1 MGIFVLNRL
10 SHVSH
15 LSDVGLT
22 DFARAHRCHAGQI
35 PRHSC
40 GCRRITNGG
49 TSKRTRLTVARKRQ
63 SRLCSC
69 RSGSGAPLVGLL
81 ITLVCSCRKPN
92 ITQPGEVNN
101 AITLDMNSVNW
112 KTPRAPTQLKTSSD
126 SQVSAK
132 SPPTNRSKPGIPT
145 DGTQSTTANL
155 GNLRRTSNN
164 ERLRKAAA
172 ANNNSNDHT
181 V

>member
-1 MGIFVLNRL
+1 MPGMTSSGLSKWQKSPSQLVFVPSMAISQEDRMGIFVLNRL

-22 DFARAHRCHAGQI
+22 DFARAHRCHAGADSE
-35 PRHSC
+35 HSC

-69 RSGSGAPLVGLL
+69 RSGRGAPLVGLL

-101 AITLDMNSVNW
+101 AITPDMNSVNW
-112 KTPRAPTQLKTSSD
+112 KTPRAPTW
-126 SQVSAK
+126 
-132 SPPTNRSKPGIPT
+132 GICVAPA
-145 DGTQSTTANL
+145 TT
-155 GNLRRTSNN
+155 R
-164 ERLRKAAA
+164 
-172 ANNNSNDHT
+172 D
-181 V
+181 